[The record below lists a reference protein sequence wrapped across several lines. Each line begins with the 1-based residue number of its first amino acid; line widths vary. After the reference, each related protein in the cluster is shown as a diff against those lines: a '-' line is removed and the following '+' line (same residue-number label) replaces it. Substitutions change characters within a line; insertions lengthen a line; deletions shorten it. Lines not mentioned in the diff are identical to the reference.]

1 MIGAE
6 VTVRRALPMFTL
18 VAAATLSL
26 SLDARAQADSAGAE
40 ALFREGKRLMDE
52 ARYAEACPKLA
63 ESYRLD
69 PATGALLATAL
80 CYERA
85 GRLASAWA
93 AYTEAAARSKQEGRA
108 DREESARAKALELE
122 PRLAKVTVELE
133 AGAGVSGLV
142 VTRDGVALGEGVLG
156 TALPVDPGTHVV
168 EARAPGRRA
177 FSVRVESTEGKT
189 ARVAVPVL
197 ATEGLAPA
205 APPAT
210 AEKTAPDEGSSEEG
224 FFTPLRTT
232 GIVVTG
238 VGVVGLAIGGV
249 FGAKALSLNAQSNEH
264 CVDNACEP
272 EAYDQRTEARR
283 AGNLSTVFVATGV
296 GLAAVGITLFVLGAP
311 DDPEGT
317 ASITAIP
324 GGALSRL
331 RIRF

>member
-1 MIGAE
+1 M
-6 VTVRRALPMFTL
+6 RRSLPVITL
-18 VAAATLSL
+18 LVSAMLSL
-26 SLDARAQADSAGAE
+26 SVDARAETDSAGAE
-40 ALFREGKRLMDE
+40 ALFREGKRLMDA

-122 PRLAKVTVELE
+122 PRLAKVIVELE
-133 AGAGVSGLV
+133 PGAGVSGLV
-142 VTRDGVALGEGVLG
+142 VTRDGATLGEGVLG

-168 EARAPGRRA
+168 EARAPGRRG
-177 FSVRVESTEGKT
+177 FSVRIESTEGTT

-197 ATEGLAPA
+197 AVEGPAPA
-205 APPAT
+205 VPPPSTTEA
-210 AEKTAPDEGSSEEG
+210 ARDEAGSESP

-232 GIVVTG
+232 GVVVAG
-238 VGVVGLAIGGV
+238 VGLVGLAIGGV
-249 FGAKALSLNAQSNEH
+249 FGAKALSLNAKSN
-264 CVDNACEP
+264 DNCTEDACNP
-272 EAYDQRTEARR
+272 DGYDQRTEARQ
-283 AGNLSTVFVATGV
+283 AGNLSTVFVATGLA
-296 GLAAVGITLFVLGAP
+296 LAAGGITLIIIGAP

-317 ASITAIP
+317 ASITPLP
-324 GGALSRL
+324 GGAFS
-331 RIRF
+331 RIRMRF